1 MGAIRIGTANV
12 AQLIRD
18 DVAFEMFENTFVT
31 ELVSAVTEK
40 ISGW

>member
-18 DVAFEMFENTFVT
+18 DVAFEMFENAFVT
-31 ELVSAVTEK
+31 ELVSTVPEK